1 MAKKIETKNNA
12 QGRFVQLHILTS
24 YPPANLN
31 RDDLGRPKTA
41 LMGGANRLRISS
53 QSLKRAWRTSDV
65 FEKSIGK
72 PVMESKE
79 RGFVGIRT
87 KEMGKQIYAQLIQGG
102 VKEKDALAWAVQIAG
117 VFGKSKKSSKD
128 EPLQELEIEQMAH
141 FSPEEIYAIET
152 LVSKVSKEKKAPDEN
167 DLKLLKKENSA
178 ADIAMF
184 GRMLADS
191 PAFNIEA
198 AVQVAHAI
206 TVHKAAVEDDFFTA
220 VDDLNRGEEDMG
232 AGHLGEAEFGAGLFY
247 IYVCINTELLLE
259 NLNGDTELT
268 QKSLRALTEA
278 ALTVAPT
285 GKQNSYASRARASYC
300 MVERGDQQPRS
311 LHVAFLAPVSGLD
324 PLGTAIKNLKAIRSS
339 MDNVYGRCWESAA
352 EFDCSTPKPVG
363 SVNEVLDFVSAL

>member
-206 TVHKAAVEDDFFTA
+206 TVHKAAVEDDFF
-220 VDDLNRGEEDMG
+220 
-232 AGHLGEAEFGAGLFY
+232 
-247 IYVCINTELLLE
+247 
-259 NLNGDTELT
+259 
-268 QKSLRALTEA
+268 
-278 ALTVAPT
+278 
-285 GKQNSYASRARASYC
+285 
-300 MVERGDQQPRS
+300 
-311 LHVAFLAPVSGLD
+311 
-324 PLGTAIKNLKAIRSS
+324 
-339 MDNVYGRCWESAA
+339 YGCR
-352 EFDCSTPKPVG
+352 
-363 SVNEVLDFVSAL
+363 